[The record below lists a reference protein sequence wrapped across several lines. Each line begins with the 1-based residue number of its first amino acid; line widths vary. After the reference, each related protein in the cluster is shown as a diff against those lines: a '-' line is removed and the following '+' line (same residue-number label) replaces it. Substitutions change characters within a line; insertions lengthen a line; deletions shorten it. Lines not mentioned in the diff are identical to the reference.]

1 MSHFAWLYFFEAD
14 YWFYAHFLPG
24 KTLMTVIV
32 AFDNGLVRSQCDQR
46 DYHAFSIS
54 RIRKNKL
61 HETYH
66 YQTTFSMKLN
76 TLCVL
81 HRVLH
86 VIRSQTLAK
95 NIPLKKSPIQKIFH
109 FKNLPF
115 KNSSLKNRYIFC
127 KKSFISLKR
136 DAEMYDPVSFKM

>member
-1 MSHFAWLYFFEAD
+1 
-14 YWFYAHFLPG
+14 
-24 KTLMTVIV
+24 MTVIV

-76 TLCVL
+76 TVCVS
-81 HRVLH
+81 HRVIH
-86 VIRSQTLAK
+86 FIRSQKISHLQKISYLK
-95 NIPLKKSPIQKIFH
+95 NLPFKKSPIQKISILKIYH
-109 FKNLPF
+109 SKNLP
-115 KNSSLKNRYIFC
+115 
-127 KKSFISLKR
+127 
-136 DAEMYDPVSFKM
+136 

>member
-76 TLCVL
+76 TLCVS

-86 VIRSQTLAK
+86 FIRSQK
-95 NIPLKKSPIQKIFH
+95 NISLEISLFGKNLPILKKSP
-109 FKNLPF
+109 
-115 KNSSLKNRYIFC
+115 LKNFLL
-127 KKSFISLKR
+127 KKSLTYKK
-136 DAEMYDPVSFKM
+136 YLSFSKILL